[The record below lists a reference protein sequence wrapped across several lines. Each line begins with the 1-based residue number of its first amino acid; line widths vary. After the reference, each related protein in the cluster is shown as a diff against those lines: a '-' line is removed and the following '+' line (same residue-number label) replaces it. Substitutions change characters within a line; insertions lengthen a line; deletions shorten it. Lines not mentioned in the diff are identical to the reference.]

1 MFSRTTGSAKCWIA
15 LVAITFIVTPVAAQK
30 TFGPISGTVTDQTNA
45 GVPGAK
51 GAF

>member
-1 MFSRTTGSAKCWIA
+1 MLDRPCGN
-15 LVAITFIVTPVAAQK
+15 LFIVTPVAAQK
-30 TFGPISGTVTDQTNA
+30 TFGRISGTVTDQTNA